1 MVATGQRLSDREVQ
15 ADGRQRR
22 GAAGGRWWSARCHHG
37 LPRPPHPHRPRL
49 GRSRRVRD
57 AASTLGCSPAQIALA
72 WTLHQPAVVTTLIG
86 ATSPEQLH
94 ANLDAATLTLPTVIL
109 QALDSASRL
118 LAGSP
123 YRLFSAAR

>member
-1 MVATGQRLSDREVQ
+1 M
-15 ADGRQRR
+15 
-22 GAAGGRWWSARCHHG
+22 
-37 LPRPPHPHRPRL
+37 
-49 GRSRRVRD
+49 
-57 AASTLGCSPAQIALA
+57 GCSPAQIALA